1 MKLKIKSNISFMKL
15 ARFVHSKQFSNEV
28 VDMIID
34 PLVEDSKKAIKNG
47 EITPALSPKTLEI
60 RRTRKS
66 PKSIG
71 GDKPLY
77 DTGALHKSI
86 KASDKNDNYSF
97 GTEQSLGIE
106 FLKYGLKHIQGNG
119 VPERNFI
126 KLKPDTSTKIS
137 KEVIRDFRKALK
149 K

>member
-15 ARFVHSKQFSNEV
+15 ARFIHSKQFSNEV

-34 PLVEDSKKAIKNG
+34 PFIKDSKNAIKNG
-47 EITPALSPKTLEI
+47 EITPALKPETLE
-60 RRTRKS
+60 RRKARKS

-77 DTGALHKSI
+77 DTGALYKSI
-86 KASDKNDNYSF
+86 KESDTNDAYSF

-106 FLKYGLKHIQGNG
+106 FLKYGLYHIKGDG
-119 VPERNFI
+119 VPERNFL
-126 KLKPDTSTKIS
+126 KLSPKTSTKIS
-137 KEVIRDFRKALK
+137 KKVIKDFKKALK